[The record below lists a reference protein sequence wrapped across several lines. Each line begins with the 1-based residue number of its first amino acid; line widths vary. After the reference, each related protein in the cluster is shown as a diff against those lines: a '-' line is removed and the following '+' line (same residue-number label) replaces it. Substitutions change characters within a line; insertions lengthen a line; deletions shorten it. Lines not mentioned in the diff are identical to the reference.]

1 MKQLSE
7 VIKKMMESANVTPK
21 IAAACIGCT
30 VGTFRNKMTQDR
42 FSLNDMI
49 ILSELCDYHLALIP
63 SDMKQ
68 PLDTLVQS
76 RPVELLDSDSYATET
91 TIEKL
96 KEYRKAK
103 LQKNLSELEKYMT
116 KMNDEQKQKFVQ
128 MCFSNQDN
136 EQMTLFDWLIN
147 QEK

>member
-1 MKQLSE
+1 
-7 VIKKMMESANVTPK
+7 
-21 IAAACIGCT
+21 
-30 VGTFRNKMTQDR
+30 
-42 FSLNDMI
+42 MI

-68 PLDTLVQS
+68 PLDTLTQS
-76 RPVELLDSDSYATET
+76 RPVELLDSDSYATEN

-128 MCFSNQDN
+128 MCFSNQDD